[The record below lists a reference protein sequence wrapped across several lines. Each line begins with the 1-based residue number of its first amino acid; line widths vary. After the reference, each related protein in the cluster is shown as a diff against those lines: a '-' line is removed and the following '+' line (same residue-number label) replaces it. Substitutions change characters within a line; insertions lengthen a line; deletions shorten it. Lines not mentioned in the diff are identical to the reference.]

1 MVIDDISTHS
11 NAYEPIFLI
20 SLGIFVFLQPKIK
33 VLVFVSII
41 ALQLF
46 LESYVVLLESTFI
59 FSNSEQFK
67 KTDSAISLT
76 ELGIVIDDISTRSNA
91 YEPIFLISLGI
102 FVFLQP
108 KIKVLVFVSIIA
120 LQLFLESYVVLLEST
135 FISFNSKQLKKGLS
149 SIFLIELGM
158 VIDDIS
164 VARNAFSPI
173 IVTFLPL
180 YSDGIVTSVSFP
192 RYFCIFKVP
201 FEFSTNSKF
210 CFWLGLRFWEERTFS
225 IFSSFIFFSF
235 N

>member
-1 MVIDDISTHS
+1 M
-11 NAYEPIFLI
+11 
-20 SLGIFVFLQPKIK
+20 
-33 VLVFVSII
+33 
-41 ALQLF
+41 QLF

-59 FSNSEQFK
+59 FSNLEQFK

-164 VARNAFSPI
+164 VARNAFSPT

-180 YSDGIVTSVSFP
+180 YSDGIVTSISFP

-210 CFWLGLRFWEERTFS
+210 WFWSDLRFWEEGTFS
-225 IFSSFIFFSF
+225 IFSSFIFFPF
-235 N
+235 G